1 MRQPSL
7 PHHHEEEV
15 LPLVLHGNSGGG
27 LNHRGHSHI
36 NHQQREVQTT
46 STYHQLSSPFNKE
59 LDDMIACCNGV
70 VGRGV
75 RRPGAK
81 NKCTIAFLAVVILAI
96 IDRFVVHMASDF
108 DDSSADAMNL
118 HLFDLK
124 DTNFESHQ

>member
-70 VGRGV
+70 VGRGF
-75 RRPGAK
+75 RRAGAK
-81 NKCTIAFLAVVILAI
+81 NKYAIVFLALVVLAI
-96 IDRFVVHMASDF
+96 MDRFVVHMASDF
-108 DDSSADAMNL
+108 EDSSADATNL
-118 HLFDLK
+118 NLADPEDSTLK
-124 DTNFESHQ
+124 RH